1 MGFGIVTLISG
12 GRQGS
17 QQIGRT
23 LIGGIMK
30 HGCFAA
36 IPLMIVFSAGTTWA
50 AQSGTIS
57 VVVAS
62 FGLSCGANARGN
74 YTDLVK
80 SACDGQ
86 TNCSFGDIGAR
97 GDPYPGWFRQTAPMR
112 FHRSWKGSA
121 TANGLSTTKQSAY
134 ARTVGGSRSR

>member
-1 MGFGIVTLISG
+1 
-12 GRQGS
+12 
-17 QQIGRT
+17 
-23 LIGGIMK
+23 MK

-36 IPLMIVFSAGTTWA
+36 IALMIVFSAGTTWA

-97 GDPYPGWFRQTAPMR
+97 GDPYPGCQKSFDVTWTCSGQQGQKSVHIESVDIESVHIGGEPSVAAPPNLYCP
-112 FHRSWKGSA
+112 F
-121 TANGLSTTKQSAY
+121 
-134 ARTVGGSRSR
+134 